1 MTRAKEEDMVMVNI
15 PNSDLRNFYHLL
27 GTVLHLSIKTAI
39 QSPEN
44 LKKFMI
50 SFKKEQ
56 YPNEDTMKCKTV

>member
-1 MTRAKEEDMVMVNI
+1 MTRAKEKDMVMVNI

-44 LKKFMI
+44 LKIFMI

-56 YPNEDTMKCKTV
+56 YPNEDTMKCKMV